1 MRALQ
6 SRWLTALATVPP
18 VLLTLAMAGPLSVQA
33 AAAGTAP
40 TSASGLDPSERFE
53 LGVALVA
60 LGILIL
66 AVTVVRLR
74 IQNRRRRSPALV
86 GSSWR
91 KVTDTWGGYRAVP
104 SSRKSASRA
113 TVRSSW

>member
-40 TSASGLDPSERFE
+40 PPASGLDPSERFE

>member
-1 MRALQ
+1 MRTLQ
-6 SRWLTALATVPP
+6 SRWLTALAVFPP
-18 VLLTLAMAGPLSVQA
+18 VLVTLAMVGPLSVQA

-40 TSASGLDPSERFE
+40 TSTSGLDPSERFE

-66 AVTVVRLR
+66 AVTIVRLR
-74 IQNRRRRSPALV
+74 IQNRRRRAPTLV

-104 SSRKSASRA
+104 SSRRSASRA
-113 TVRSSW
+113 TVRSGW

>member
-1 MRALQ
+1 MRSLQ

-18 VLLTLAMAGPLSVQA
+18 VLVTLATIGPLSVQA
-33 AAAGTAP
+33 AAAGTVP
-40 TSASGLDPSERFE
+40 SSTSGLDPSERFE

-66 AVTVVRLR
+66 AVTMVRLR
-74 IQNRRRRSPALV
+74 IQNRQRRSPALV

-91 KVTDTWGGYRAVP
+91 KVTDTWGGYRGVP
-104 SSRKSASRA
+104 SSRRSASRA
-113 TVRSSW
+113 TVRSGW

>member
-1 MRALQ
+1 MR
-6 SRWLTALATVPP
+6 SRQTLWLTALATVPP
-18 VLLTLAMAGPLSVQA
+18 VLVTLALVGPLSVQA

-40 TSASGLDPSERFE
+40 TSSSSLAPSERFE

-66 AVTVVRLR
+66 AITIVRLR
-74 IQNRRRRSPALV
+74 IQNRQRRSPAV
-86 GSSWR
+86 AGAPWR
-91 KVTDTWGGYRAVP
+91 KVTDTWGYAAAP
-104 SSRKSASRA
+104 SSRPSASRA